1 MDDDAPL
8 GTLLAAVARGEH
20 AALRAIYDREGA
32 RLFGTALAILR
43 DRAAASDSVQDAF
56 LRLWQRAGQ
65 YDPARGDARAWISA
79 VVRHAALDAARA
91 RGREQLVEDPALAE
105 QAVAPDAL
113 DRLAA
118 AADGARL
125 RDCLNGLDARHRSF
139 IVLAF
144 VHGLSHSQVAARVE
158 QPLGT
163 VKTWIRRGLQQ
174 LRDCMS

>member
-8 GTLLAAVARGEH
+8 GTLLAAVAQGEH
-20 AALRAIYDREGA
+20 AALRSIYDREGS
-32 RLFGTALAILR
+32 RLFGIAMAILR
-43 DRAAASDSVQDAF
+43 DRAAAADAVQETF

-65 YDPARGDARAWISA
+65 YDTTRGDARAWIGA
-79 VVRHAALDAARA
+79 VVRHSALDAARA
-91 RGREQLVEDPALAE
+91 RGREQVTDDPTLGDRTI
-105 QAVAPDAL
+105 APDAL
-113 DRLAA
+113 DRLAD

-125 RDCLNGLDARHRSF
+125 RECLNGLDDRHRSF

-144 VHGLSHSQVAARVE
+144 VHGLSHSQVAARLAM
-158 QPLGT
+158 PLGT

>member
-20 AALRAIYDREGA
+20 AALRAIYDREGP
-32 RLFGTALAILR
+32 RLFGAAMAILR
-43 DRAAASDSVQDAF
+43 DRAAAADAVQEAF

-65 YDPARGDARAWISA
+65 YDPARGGARAWISA
-79 VVRHAALDAARA
+79 IVRYAALDAARA
-91 RGREQLVEDPALAE
+91 RGREQVRDDPALGDRAIT
-105 QAVAPDAL
+105 PDVL

-118 AADGARL
+118 ASDGTRL
-125 RDCLNGLDARHRSF
+125 RECLNGLDDRHRSF

-144 VHGLSHSQVAARVE
+144 MHGLSHSQVAARLDM
-158 QPLGT
+158 PLGT